1 MNQRRAS
8 GRRVRS
14 PYRVEESMETSEIR
28 SMQGWRGQQVELSLG
43 ERDLDLVDNALCLIP
58 ELRAVIRFG
67 QEARRIGVTYPITSS
82 KQLIGF
88 LKRDSLRLGELR
100 VDAKSMAHALA
111 KEWFPLAHE
120 GELLSAIHLAIGRC
134 QAENAAAFLDKLRS
148 GSHTTRLA
156 GQRGSKP
163 RVRK

>member
-1 MNQRRAS
+1 
-8 GRRVRS
+8 
-14 PYRVEESMETSEIR
+14 METSEIR
-28 SMQGWRGQQVELSLG
+28 SLQGWRGHQVELSLG

-67 QEARRIGVTYPITSS
+67 QEVRRLGVTYPVTSS
-82 KQLIGF
+82 KQLIGL
-88 LKRDSLRLGELR
+88 LKGHSLRLGELR

-120 GELLSAIHLAIGRC
+120 GELLSAIHLAIRRC
-134 QAENAAAFLDKLRS
+134 QAENAAALLEKLRS
-148 GSHTTRLA
+148 GYRTRRPA

>member
-1 MNQRRAS
+1 
-8 GRRVRS
+8 
-14 PYRVEESMETSEIR
+14 METSEIR
-28 SMQGWRGQQVELSLG
+28 SLQGWRGHQVELSLG

-67 QEARRIGVTYPITSS
+67 QEARRLGVTYPITSS
-82 KQLIGF
+82 KQLIGL
-88 LKRDSLRLGELR
+88 LKGHSLRLGELR

-120 GELLSAIHLAIGRC
+120 GELLSVIHLAIRRC
-134 QAENAAAFLDKLRS
+134 QAENAAAFLEKLRS
-148 GSHTTRLA
+148 GYRATRPA

-163 RVRK
+163 RARK